1 MSSDSPVIVPPRP
14 VSSPPRLAVL
24 ISGGGTTLVNLQQK
38 IQQGQLN
45 AVIPL
50 VIASR
55 ECGGIDRAREL
66 GINPI
71 LLNRKS
77 FPGTEAYSDE
87 VFRLCREHQI
97 DLVVLGGFLTK
108 IVIPDDFQFRVVNIH
123 PALIPSFSGKGMFG
137 HHVHQAVLD
146 RGCQFSGCTVH
157 FCDNEYDHG
166 PIILQRVVPVLPNDN
181 ADTLAARV
189 FTAECDVYPE
199 ALTMVLEGRLEV
211 QGQRVRQRA
220 DSLSSNQ
227 LS

>member
-1 MSSDSPVIVPPRP
+1 MSPDTSVVVPPKP
-14 VSSPPRLAVL
+14 ASSPARLAVL

-38 IQQGQLN
+38 IRQGALN
-45 AVIPL
+45 AVVPL

-55 ECGGIDRAREL
+55 ECGGIERAREL
-66 GINPI
+66 GINEVV

-77 FPGTEAYSDE
+77 FTGTESYSDE

-146 RGCQFSGCTVH
+146 RGCQVSGCTVH

-166 PIILQRVVPVLPNDN
+166 PIILQRVVPVLHDDD
-181 ADTLAARV
+181 ADTLATRV
-189 FTAECDVYPE
+189 FTAECEVYPE
-199 ALTMVLEGRLEV
+199 ALAMVLNGDLEV
-211 QGQRVRQRA
+211 RGQRVLKQ
-220 DSLSSNQ
+220 SN
-227 LS
+227 SASVD